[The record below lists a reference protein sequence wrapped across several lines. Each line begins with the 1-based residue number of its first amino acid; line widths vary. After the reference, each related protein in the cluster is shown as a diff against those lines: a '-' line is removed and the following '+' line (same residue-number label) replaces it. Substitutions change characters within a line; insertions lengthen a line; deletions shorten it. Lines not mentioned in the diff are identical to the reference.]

1 MEQTEKPLADTTKTD
16 LEDME
21 IEGMIYV
28 ATVRSPIAR
37 GKILSIIPPVLPA
50 GYRLIL
56 PQDIPGENHIVSF
69 GTEVPILAAKEV
81 RYIGE
86 PIALI
91 AGPDPVRAASIAAAV
106 QTDYE
111 AEEAVLNWESFS
123 SSQVLAKRVAVVG
136 DPEMAFSIA
145 RQALEHTFKTGSI
158 EHYYS
163 EPQGAL
169 ASFDYDKFAIWCATQ
184 WPYHVRD
191 SVALALGC
199 KAEEVA
205 VRPTRLGVH
214 LDGKIWY
221 PSLLAC
227 HAALAA
233 YLCRR
238 PAKILLERREDFL
251 YTPKRACS
259 SINLRA
265 AVDPNGKLSAIDARI
280 AVNVGAYG
288 PLAEETL
295 SQICLAVTGAYS
307 CPNVR
312 IEGYAVTTNTP
323 PMGAF
328 GGLGAGQAFFAIEA
342 EAAQLAQFLGENP
355 LDWKSRNVLKKG
367 SKLITG
373 EALKEDT
380 KYDEIA
386 SKLTSASDYRR
397 KYACYEL
404 VRKRRTDRYDGPM
417 RGIGFAF
424 AYQSAGVFL
433 SSDSSN
439 VYTVEASLDK
449 DLRLTL
455 RTSAA
460 ASSDSVRHIWQ
471 ATAAAAVDIPIESV
485 TIAPPDT
492 DRAPNSGPLTLSRG
506 ITVIN
511 RLVERVCTAVQKK
524 RFREPLPLSAKAIY
538 RLPKPVRW
546 EDGHVSGQPLEGAA
560 WGGAVVEVELDPW
573 TLEIK
578 PAGIW
583 ICADGGRIVAPAR
596 AEASLRVAAASAIS
610 LCIRE
615 RLPVQ
620 SEHISDEAFFE
631 YGILGPNELPPI
643 HVELLPGDRRDES
656 KGIGELPFN
665 SVPAAFLAAFSQAAG
680 MTFHSIPV
688 QPMDLAALTGS
699 PAEKAGK

>member
-1 MEQTEKPLADTTKTD
+1 MAGSDKPQDTAKTD

-21 IEGMIYV
+21 LNGMVYV

-37 GKILSIIPPVLPA
+37 GKILSIIPPVLPP
-50 GYRLIL
+50 GYRIIL

-69 GTEVPILAAKEV
+69 GTEVPILASGSV
-81 RYIGE
+81 SYLGE
-86 PIALI
+86 PLALI
-91 AGPDPVRAASIAAAV
+91 AGPDSVRAASFAAAV
-106 QTDYE
+106 QIDYE
-111 AEEAVLNWESFS
+111 AEEPLLNWESFS
-123 SSQVLAKRVAVVG
+123 SGQVLAKRVAVVG
-136 DPEMAFSIA
+136 DPDLAFSIA
-145 RQALEHTFKTGSI
+145 RQALESTFTTGSI

-169 ASFDYDKFAIWCATQ
+169 ACFDYDKFAIWCATQ

-191 SVALALGC
+191 SVALVLGC
-199 KAEEVA
+199 KASEVA

-214 LDGKIWY
+214 LDGKLWY

-238 PAKILLERREDFL
+238 PAKILLQRREDFL
-251 YTPKRACS
+251 YTPKRASS
-259 SINLRA
+259 SISLRA
-265 AVDPNGKLSAIDARI
+265 AVDPNGRLSAIDARI

-295 SQICLAVTGAYS
+295 SQICLAATGVYS

-328 GGLGAGQAFFAIEA
+328 GGLGAGQAFFAIES
-342 EAAQLAQFLGENP
+342 EAARLAQFLGEDP

-367 SKLITG
+367 SRLITG
-373 EALKEDT
+373 EVLKDDT

-386 SKLTSASDYRR
+386 SKLALASDYRR

-417 RGIGFAF
+417 RGIGFSF
-424 AYQSAGVFL
+424 AYQSAGVFF
-433 SSDSSN
+433 SGGDSN

-449 DLRLTL
+449 DLHLVIK
-455 RTSAA
+455 TSAA
-460 ASSDSVRHIWQ
+460 ASSESVRRIWCE
-471 ATAAAAVDIPIESV
+471 TASAAVDIPPESV
-485 TIAPPDT
+485 SIAPPDT
-492 DRAPNSGPLTLSRG
+492 DRSPNSGPLTLSRG

-511 RLVERVCTAVQKK
+511 RLVERVCTAIQKK
-524 RFREPLPLSAKAIY
+524 RFRDPLPLTARAVY

-546 EDGHVSGQPLEGAA
+546 EEGHVSGQPLEGAA

-573 TLEIK
+573 TLEIR
-578 PAGIW
+578 PVGVW

-596 AEASLRVAAASAIS
+596 AEASLRVAAASAVS
-610 LCIRE
+610 LCLRE
-615 RLPVQ
+615 RLPAE
-620 SEHISDEAFFE
+620 SEHISDESFFE
-631 YGILGPNELPPI
+631 YGILGANELPPI
-643 HVELLPGDRRDES
+643 HVELLQGDKRDES

-665 SVPAAFLAAFSQAAG
+665 TVPAAFLAALSQAAG
-680 MTFHSIPV
+680 MAFHTIPV
-688 QPMDLAALTGS
+688 QPADLAA
-699 PAEKAGK
+699 PAAEAAGGDAK